1 MAGKLRSTVI
11 PSLTL
16 LTAGHGVGVDVEEAK
31 GRSEKPHL
39 GSNQTLA
46 RLVAWLLL
54 GIAVRENTIITD
66 FLRGKS
72 EEKLGGRAR
81 LLLGAGSPIAGWI
94 RDAPEGRSGLNEF
107 HCNLSRSRHLLLHID
122 HVALF
127 LFPAGYVLH
136 EEPLLTRYLL
146 RQDHQRAVRID
157 NQRLCP
163 FRKLRAFLGRAVN
176 DNRNGQLNPLAPPH
190 F

>member
-1 MAGKLRSTVI
+1 MLRRQKEDLKS
-11 PSLTL
+11 
-16 LTAGHGVGVDVEEAK
+16 H
-31 GRSEKPHL
+31 
-39 GSNQTLA
+39 TLA
-46 RLVAWLLL
+46 RIRLWPGLFAWLLL
-54 GIAVRENTIITD
+54 GITVRENTIITD
-66 FLRGKS
+66 FLRGES
-72 EEKLGGRAR
+72 GGKLGGRAR
-81 LLLGAGSPIAGWI
+81 LLLSAGSPIAGWI

-136 EEPLLTRYLL
+136 EEPLLTRYLF
-146 RQDHQRAVRID
+146 RQDHQRAVRIA
-157 NQRLCP
+157 NQRSPP

-176 DNRNGQLNPLAPPH
+176 DNWNGQLNPLAPPH